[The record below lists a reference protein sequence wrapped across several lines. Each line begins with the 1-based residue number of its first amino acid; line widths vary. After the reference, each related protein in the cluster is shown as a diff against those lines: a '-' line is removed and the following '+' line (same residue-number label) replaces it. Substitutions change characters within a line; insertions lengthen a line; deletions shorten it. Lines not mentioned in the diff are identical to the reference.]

1 MPRKLHTIC
10 SRCSKE
16 KEILQKEIN
25 GVIKIRSIC
34 KPCHSAISYNSR
46 KKRTE
51 EYGIKV
57 KAKNEMDISSR
68 GYLIWKRAKD
78 RASKNNLDFNI
89 TKDHVVSMLNIGVC
103 QATGLKLNLT
113 FGKEKLNPLG
123 PSLDRI
129 NPKIGYIVGNVRMVC
144 WIFNRAKG
152 DGSDNDVWL
161 LAEALNAIKNTQ
173 AA

>member
-1 MPRKLHTIC
+1 MPRELHTTC

-16 KEILQKEIN
+16 KEIRQKEVN
-25 GVIKIRSIC
+25 GVIKMLSIC
-34 KPCHSAISYNSR
+34 KPCRSAISYNSR

-51 EYGIKV
+51 EYNIKL
-57 KAKNEMDISSR
+57 KEKNEIDMNSR

-78 RASKNNLDFNI
+78 RAHKNNLDFNI
-89 TKDHVVSMLNIGVC
+89 TRSHVVSWLNIGVC
-103 QATGLKLNLT
+103 QATGLKLNLI

-129 NPKIGYIVGNVRMVC
+129 NPKLGYVVGNVRMVS

-152 DGSDNDVWL
+152 DGSDEDVWL
-161 LAEALNAIKNTQ
+161 LTEALNAIKNTQ